1 MCSDKV
7 DEFLVAT
14 DLNTQSLL
22 EAKIMTTS
30 NILQLLIPLREIE
43 HLTELEVGEVFVAR
57 TYRTT
62 ALKRPIPLLNF
73 CAKQLLAVGLV
84 WMMGMIPV
92 ARWIEGNYGALDDH
106 PQEFVAINS
115 SIDFTV
121 ISVWNLYMWRRRKRI
136 KTLLRL
142 LDEVDQFN
150 RIIQSVNV
158 VRELSLARG
167 EDPSPNSEVLR
178 VLQLTRQS
186 LLAGLQVDRLLR
198 AYQDSHHIQ
207 RSLVQEIETNL
218 ADLQELRTHR
228 ELDDYG
234 QLLHQACQI
243 GTSVY
248 QELQELGKF

>member
-1 MCSDKV
+1 MSFV
-7 DEFLVAT
+7 NSF
-14 DLNTQSLL
+14 QSLVL
-22 EAKIMTTS
+22 MQHYYPAKTMTTS
-30 NILQLLIPLREIE
+30 NILQLMIPLREIE
-43 HLTELEVGEVFVAR
+43 HLTELEVGEVFVSR
-57 TYRTT
+57 TYRIS
-62 ALKRPIPLLNF
+62 ALKRPMPLLNF

-84 WMMGMIPV
+84 WMVGMIPV
-92 ARWIEGNYGALDDH
+92 GRWIEGNYGPIDDH
-106 PQEFVAINS
+106 QQQFVAINS
-115 SIDFTV
+115 SIDLTV
-121 ISVWNLYMWRRRKRI
+121 ITGWNLYMWRRRKRI

-158 VRELSLARG
+158 VQELSVARG
-167 EDPSPNSEVLR
+167 DMGSPDGEVMR

-198 AYQDSHHIQ
+198 AYQDSHPIQ

-248 QELQELGKF
+248 QELQELSKF

>member
-1 MCSDKV
+1 MS
-7 DEFLVAT
+7 FISSF
-14 DLNTQSLL
+14 QSLVL
-22 EAKIMTTS
+22 MQHYYPIKTMTTS
-30 NILQLLIPLREIE
+30 NILQLLIPMREIE
-43 HLTELEVGEVFVAR
+43 HLTELEVGEVFVSR
-57 TYRTT
+57 TYRTS
-62 ALKRPIPLLNF
+62 ALKRPLPLLNF

-84 WMMGMIPV
+84 WMVGMIPV
-92 ARWIEGNYGALDDH
+92 GRWVESNYGSIDDH
-106 PQEFVAINS
+106 QQQFVAINS
-115 SIDFTV
+115 SIDLTV
-121 ISVWNLYMWRRRKRI
+121 IVGWNVYMWRRRQRV

-158 VRELSLARG
+158 VQELSIARG
-167 EDPSPNSEVLR
+167 DLGSDTDGEVLR

-198 AYQDSHHIQ
+198 AYQDSHPIQ
-207 RSLVQEIETNL
+207 RSLVNEIETNL

-248 QELQELGKF
+248 QELQELSKF

>member
-1 MCSDKV
+1 MSFASSC
-7 DEFLVAT
+7 
-14 DLNTQSLL
+14 QSLVL
-22 EAKIMTTS
+22 MQRYYPVKAMTTS

-43 HLTELEVGEVFVAR
+43 HLTELEVGEVFVAS
-57 TYRTT
+57 TYRVS
-62 ALKRPIPLLNF
+62 ALQRPMPLLSF
-73 CAKQLLAVGLV
+73 CAKQLLATGLV
-84 WMMGMIPV
+84 WMIGMMPV
-92 ARWIEGNYGALDDH
+92 ARWIESNHGQIDENQ
-106 PQEFVAINS
+106 QEFVVINS
-115 SIDFTV
+115 SIDLTV
-121 ISVWNLYMWRRRKRI
+121 ITCWNLYMWRRRQRI

-150 RIIQSVNV
+150 RIIRSVNV
-158 VRELSLARG
+158 VRELSVARG
-167 EDPSPNSEVLR
+167 EVASLDGEVLKI
-178 VLQLTRQS
+178 LQLTRQS

-198 AYQDSHHIQ
+198 AYQDGYCIQ

-248 QELQELGKF
+248 QELQELSKF

>member
-1 MCSDKV
+1 MS
-7 DEFLVAT
+7 FI
-14 DLNTQSLL
+14 NSFQSLVL
-22 EAKIMTTS
+22 MQHYYRAKTMTTS

-57 TYRTT
+57 TYRAS
-62 ALKRPIPLLNF
+62 ALKRPMPLLNF
-73 CAKQLLAVGLV
+73 CAKQLLAAGLV
-84 WMMGMIPV
+84 WMVGMIPV
-92 ARWIEGNYGALDDH
+92 ARWIESNQGAIDEN
-106 PQEFVAINS
+106 QQAFVAINS
-115 SIDFTV
+115 SIDLTV
-121 ISVWNLYMWRRRKRI
+121 VTGWNLYMWRRRKRI
-136 KTLLRL
+136 KILLRL

-158 VRELSLARG
+158 VRELSVARG
-167 EDPSPNSEVLR
+167 DVGSPDGEVLR
-178 VLQLTRQS
+178 ILQLTRQS

-198 AYQDSHHIQ
+198 AYQNSHHIQ

-248 QELQELGKF
+248 IELQELSRI

>member
-1 MCSDKV
+1 MSFV
-7 DEFLVAT
+7 NSF
-14 DLNTQSLL
+14 QSLVL
-22 EAKIMTTS
+22 MQHYYRAKTMTTS

-43 HLTELEVGEVFVAR
+43 HLTELEVGEVFVAS
-57 TYRTT
+57 TYRTS

-84 WMMGMIPV
+84 WMTGMIPV
-92 ARWIEGNYGALDDH
+92 ARWVESNQGQIDEN
-106 PQEFVAINS
+106 QQVFVAINS
-115 SIDFTV
+115 SIDLTV
-121 ISVWNLYMWRRRKRI
+121 ITCWNLYMWRRRQQM

-158 VRELSLARG
+158 VRELSVARG
-167 EDPSPNSEVLR
+167 DVASLDVEVLR

-248 QELQELGKF
+248 KELQELSNL

>member
-1 MCSDKV
+1 MSFV
-7 DEFLVAT
+7 NSF
-14 DLNTQSLL
+14 QSLVL
-22 EAKIMTTS
+22 MQRYPAKTMTTS

-43 HLTELEVGEVFVAR
+43 HLTELEVGEVFVSR
-57 TYRTT
+57 TYRTS
-62 ALKRPIPLLNF
+62 ALKRPVPLLNF

-84 WMMGMIPV
+84 WMVGMIPV
-92 ARWIEGNYGALDDH
+92 GRWMEGNYGPIDENQQA
-106 PQEFVAINS
+106 FVAINS
-115 SIDFTV
+115 SIDLTV
-121 ISVWNLYMWRRRKRI
+121 ITGWNLYMWQRRKRV

-158 VRELSLARG
+158 VKELAVARG
-167 EDPSPNSEVLR
+167 DVGSPDSEVMR

-198 AYQDSHHIQ
+198 AYQDSHPIQ

-218 ADLQELRTHR
+218 ADLQELRTHQ

-248 QELQELGKF
+248 KELQSLSKF

>member
-1 MCSDKV
+1 
-7 DEFLVAT
+7 
-14 DLNTQSLL
+14 
-22 EAKIMTTS
+22 
-30 NILQLLIPLREIE
+30 
-43 HLTELEVGEVFVAR
+43 
-57 TYRTT
+57 
-62 ALKRPIPLLNF
+62 
-73 CAKQLLAVGLV
+73 V
-84 WMMGMIPV
+84 WMLGMIPV
-92 ARWIEGNYGALDDH
+92 ARWIESSYGPLDDH
-106 PQEFVAINS
+106 QQEFVAINS
-115 SIDFTV
+115 SIDLTV
-121 ISVWNLYMWRRRKRI
+121 ITCWNLFMWRRQKRI

-158 VRELSLARG
+158 VRELAVARG
-167 EDPSPNSEVLR
+167 EAADLDGEVLR

-218 ADLQELRTHR
+218 TDLQELRTHR

-243 GTSVY
+243 GTSIY
-248 QELQELGKF
+248 KELQELK

>member
-1 MCSDKV
+1 MSFV
-7 DEFLVAT
+7 NSF
-14 DLNTQSLL
+14 QSLVL
-22 EAKIMTTS
+22 MQHYYPAKTMTTS
-30 NILQLLIPLREIE
+30 NILQLMIPLREIE
-43 HLTELEVGEVFVAR
+43 HLTELEVGEVFVSR
-57 TYRTT
+57 TYRTS
-62 ALKRPIPLLNF
+62 ALKRPMPLLNF

-84 WMMGMIPV
+84 WMVGMIPV
-92 ARWIEGNYGALDDH
+92 GRWIEGNYGPIDDH
-106 PQEFVAINS
+106 QQQFVAINS
-115 SIDFTV
+115 SIDLTV
-121 ISVWNLYMWRRRKRI
+121 ITGWNLYMWRRRKRI

-158 VRELSLARG
+158 VKELSVARG
-167 EDPSPNSEVLR
+167 DVGSPDSEVMR

-198 AYQDSHHIQ
+198 AYQ
-207 RSLVQEIETNL
+207 

-248 QELQELGKF
+248 KELQSLSNS